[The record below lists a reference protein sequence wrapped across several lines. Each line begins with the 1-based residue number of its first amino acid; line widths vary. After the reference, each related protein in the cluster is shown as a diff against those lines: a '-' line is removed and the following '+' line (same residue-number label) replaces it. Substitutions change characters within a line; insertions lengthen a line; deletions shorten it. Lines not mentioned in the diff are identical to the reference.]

1 MNAFWLEESVCM
13 RNGHGPVEQYLA
25 SKYANDLNSVGFYP
39 SFLPPSDI
47 QDALSMMAYYDRMS
61 VSGFQNGSSNQK
73 KYASLTVGV

>member
-1 MNAFWLEESVCM
+1 M

-25 SKYANDLNSVGFYP
+25 SKYANDLNSVGSYP

-61 VSGFQNGSSNQK
+61 VSGLHTQLSNQK
-73 KYASLTVGV
+73 KYAALAVGV